1 MFFLACAT
9 LFTGCDTAERKDLET
24 ILEGRRLDIERT
36 EERLEKE
43 MEELDEAVAELEAAK
58 EKAAPAFESEEN
70 HERMVLEVAQYKESL
85 QGIERKIRENEAIID
100 QYREQF
106 QPSLPELGTSLGDL
120 RLNDGRVFSKAV
132 FTEIAGYNI
141 RIRHQGG
148 ITNVAIRELPDSL
161 AANFVLPPNEA
172 GNVNVRFGEI
182 LNSKPSNLRTEEDSR
197 YLAEYSDQLDQLA
210 QEKIDQERREEERMR
225 RELADQERQQQ
236 EGMRRELADQASAEE
251 QQQERMRRELAA
263 QRAEIQ
269 AKINALLSRIGKLE
283 TEKSQKLSEMNSSK
297 IRRAQADIDKVT
309 RDYDEAIAAART
321 QISVHEAEIR
331 RIK

>member
-9 LFTGCDTAERKDLET
+9 LFTGCDTDERKDLET
-24 ILEGRRLDIERT
+24 ILEARTLDIERT

-43 MEELDEAVAELEAAK
+43 MEKLDEAVAELEAAK
-58 EKAAPAFESEEN
+58 QKAAPAFESEEN

-100 QYREQF
+100 QYREKF

-132 FTEIAGYNI
+132 FTEIAGYKI

-182 LNSKPSNLRTEEDSR
+182 LNSKPSNLRTEEDLR

-210 QEKIDQERREEERMR
+210 QEKIDQERREEER
-225 RELADQERQQQ
+225 
-236 EGMRRELADQASAEE
+236 MRRELADQASAEE

-269 AKINALLSRIGKLE
+269 AKINALRSRIGKLE
-283 TEKSQKLSEMNSSK
+283 TEKLQKLSEMTSSRF
-297 IRRAQADIDKVT
+297 RRAQADIDKVT
-309 RDYDEAIAAART
+309 RDYDAAIAAART

>member
-9 LFTGCDTAERKDLET
+9 LFTGCDTDERKDLET

-43 MEELDEAVAELEAAK
+43 MEKLDEAVAELEAAK
-58 EKAAPAFESEEN
+58 QKAAPAFESEEN

-100 QYREQF
+100 QYREKF

-132 FTEIAGYNI
+132 FTEIAGYKI

-182 LNSKPSNLRTEEDSR
+182 LNSKPSNLRTEEDLR

-210 QEKIDQERREEERMR
+210 QEKIDQERREEER
-225 RELADQERQQQ
+225 
-236 EGMRRELADQASAEE
+236 MRRELADQASAEE

-269 AKINALLSRIGKLE
+269 AKINALRSRIGKLE
-283 TEKSQKLSEMNSSK
+283 TEKLQKLSEMTSSRF
-297 IRRAQADIDKVT
+297 RRAQADIDKVT
-309 RDYDEAIAAART
+309 RDYDAAIAAART

>member
-43 MEELDEAVAELEAAK
+43 MEELDEAVGELEAAK

-70 HERMVLEVAQYKESL
+70 YERMVLEDAQYKESL
-85 QGIERKIRENEAIID
+85 QGIERKILENEAIID

-120 RLNDGRVFSKAV
+120 RLNDGRVLSKAV
-132 FTEIAGYNI
+132 FTEIVGYKI

-182 LNSKPSNLRTEEDSR
+182 LNSKPYNLRTEQDSL
-197 YLAEYSDQLDQLA
+197 YLAEYSDQLD

-225 RELADQERQQQ
+225 RELADQAR
-236 EGMRRELADQASAEE
+236 AEE

-269 AKINALLSRIGKLE
+269 AKIDALRSRIRKLE
-283 TEKSQKLSEMNSSK
+283 TEKGQKLSEMNSSN
-297 IRRAQADIDKVT
+297 IRPSQADIDKVT
-309 RDYDEAIAAART
+309 RAYDPVIAAART
-321 QISVHEAEIR
+321 QMSLHEAELR
-331 RIK
+331 RTK

>member
-9 LFTGCDTAERKDLET
+9 LFTGCDTDERKDLET
-24 ILEGRRLDIERT
+24 VLEGRRLNIERT

-43 MEELDEAVAELEAAK
+43 TEKLDEAVGELEAAK
-58 EKAAPAFESEEN
+58 QKAAPALESEEN
-70 HERMVLEVAQYKESL
+70 HERMVLEIAQYKESL

-120 RLNDGRVFSKAV
+120 RLNDGRVLSKAV
-132 FTEIAGYNI
+132 FTEIVGYNI
-141 RIRHQGG
+141 SIRHQGG
-148 ITNVAIRELPDSL
+148 FTNVAVRELPDSL

-182 LNSKPSNLRTEEDSR
+182 LNSKPSNLRTEEDSL
-197 YLAEYSDQLDQLA
+197 YLVEYSDQLDQLA
-210 QEKIDQERREEERMR
+210 REKIDQERREEERMR
-225 RELADQERQQQ
+225 RELADQARAEEQQQ
-236 EGMRRELADQASAEE
+236 E

-269 AKINALLSRIGKLE
+269 AKIDALRLRIGKLE
-283 TEKSQKLSEMNSSK
+283 TEKYQKLSEMNSSN
-297 IRRAQADIDKVT
+297 IRRSQSDIDKVT
-309 RDYDEAIAAART
+309 RAYDEAIAPART
-321 QISVHEAEIR
+321 QMSVHEAELR